1 MYSCLRELQA
11 GNLMLGLY
19 FWLQPSCLHFEVY
32 LILEWTFLERNVKKI
47 HNQEGIIHNEI
58 QKPVCHPPP
67 TIAKSLLQ
75 LLIRK
80 LLEHHK
86 WIIFYW
92 QQSIF
97 PPVFLSTFWIVCCQ
111 QNKYATCDP
120 IDNKAQQQ
128 DFSQVMSPR

>member
-19 FWLQPSCLHFEVY
+19 FWLQPSCLHFEMY

-80 LLEHHK
+80 LEHHK

>member
-19 FWLQPSCLHFEVY
+19 FWLQPSCLHFEMY

-80 LLEHHK
+80 LEHHK

-97 PPVFLSTFWIVCCQ
+97 PPVFLSAFWIVCCQ

>member
-19 FWLQPSCLHFEVY
+19 FWLQPSCLHFEMY

-80 LLEHHK
+80 LEHHK

-92 QQSIF
+92 QQIIF